1 MSGSNK
7 LNVVTGAF
15 GYSGKYITRMLLERG
30 DRVRTLTNHPG
41 EAATFSQPIEVM
53 PLNFADSSELAR
65 RLDGADTLFNTY
77 WIRFPYG
84 GVDFDRAVVNLETL
98 IEAARRAG
106 VRRIVQV
113 SITGVSTELP
123 LPYFHGKGVIEGVL
137 AQSGISHAI
146 LRPALI
152 YGREDILIN
161 NIAWALRKFPVFGI
175 PGSGEYR
182 VQPVL
187 VEDLARLAVEA
198 SDRSDNYTIDA
209 VGPETYTFNGLVAM
223 LKSAVG
229 SKAIELHIPPA
240 AMWLA
245 ADLIG
250 KVTGDVMLTRD
261 EVKGLM
267 ADLLVSHAPPTA
279 SGRLSEWV
287 HQHAVDLGQHYA
299 SEIARRRQ
307 PKQSG

>member
-1 MSGSNK
+1 MSGN
-7 LNVVTGAF
+7 LQAVTRAF
-15 GYSGKYITRMLLERG
+15 GYSGNYITRLLLERG

-41 EAATFSQPIEVM
+41 SPDIFRCPVEVE
-53 PLNFADSSELAR
+53 PLNFDDHAGLAR
-65 RLDGADTLFNTY
+65 SLEGAATLFNTY
-77 WIRFPYG
+77 WIRLPYG
-84 GVDFDRAVVNLETL
+84 GVDFDRAVANLESL
-98 IEAARRAG
+98 IEAARRAA

-113 SITGVSTELP
+113 SITGASTDLR
-123 LPYFHGKGVIEGVL
+123 LPYFRGKGLIEKALARSGV
-137 AQSGISHAI
+137 SYAI
-146 LRPALI
+146 MRPVLI

-161 NIAWALRKFPVFGI
+161 NIAWVLRKLPVFGI

-182 VQPVL
+182 VQPVF

-198 SDRSDNYTIDA
+198 SDREDNYAIDA

-229 SKAIELHIPPA
+229 SKALVFHIPPA
-240 AMWLA
+240 AMYLA
-245 ADLIG
+245 ADIIC
-250 KVTGDVMLTRD
+250 KITGDIILTRD

-267 ADLLVSHAPPTA
+267 ADLLVSHATPTA

-287 HQHAVDLGQHYA
+287 HQHTAELGQHYA

-307 PKQSG
+307 PKQAG